1 MATSSSQE
9 SLLMNAQLIRAAIV
23 LGLLSVVGPLAIDMY
38 LPALPAIGADLG
50 ASDARIQQSLM
61 AFLAAFAI
69 GQLIYGP
76 VSDMFG
82 RKPPLYFGLGLFVL
96 ASIGSA
102 FAPNAEVLIVFRFLQ
117 GLGAC
122 ASMSLPRAIVR
133 DNYTGA
139 PAAQLM
145 SLIMLVFSVS
155 PILAPLSGSL
165 VIAFADWRAMFW
177 VMTGVGVLA
186 LLLLTFALKET
197 RPKEAR
203 LDSGLGSAVRSYGTL
218 LRDGRFLGLTLIGTF
233 GMSSFMAFLGNSSF
247 VYIDHFGLTPTQY
260 SIAFSVN
267 AVSFFAAS
275 QATGALVGRFGLNRV
290 VKVAVVGYA
299 AAMLSLFAAV
309 LGGADSVWVMGGFMF
324 IAFGFLGLVL
334 PTTGVL
340 AMEEQ
345 GEIAGSASALMG
357 TVQMVVAAVVMG
369 IVGAFADGT
378 ARPMVVAFAVCAV
391 LAFAITQ
398 VTLGGRRSP
407 SQVPAE

>member
-1 MATSSSQE
+1 
-9 SLLMNAQLIRAAIV
+9 MNAQLIRAAIV

-203 LDSGLGSAVRSYGTL
+203 LDSGLGSAVRAYGTL